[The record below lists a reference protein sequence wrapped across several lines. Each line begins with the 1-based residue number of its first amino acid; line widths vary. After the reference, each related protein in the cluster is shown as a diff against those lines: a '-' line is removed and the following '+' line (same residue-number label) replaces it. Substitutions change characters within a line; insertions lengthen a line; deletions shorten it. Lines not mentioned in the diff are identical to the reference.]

1 MTKIYRSDEDK
12 MMQDRNL
19 KWSSS
24 SIMKHKPEDE
34 NSIQGF
40 LAVGQLQERFLIKDI
55 ATHGCSGGVSGLT
68 YYTETIA
75 FYDKHKK
82 EIWDML
88 YDLSEDSGF
97 SIPFLISDFKG
108 ARDVSDE
115 DTFKNLLVWWAVETK
130 AREIENDAEDEPKK
144 MDAFDQIDHLEKR
157 ALLDAQMNG
166 DE

>member
-12 MMQDRNL
+12 MMQDKNL

-40 LAVGQLQERFLIKDI
+40 LAVGQLQERFLISDI
-55 ATHGCSGGVSGLT
+55 ATHGCSGGVSGITT
-68 YYTETIA
+68 YNETCN

-88 YDLSEDSGF
+88 YDMSEDQGF
-97 SIPFLISDFKG
+97 SIPFLMSDFDG
-108 ARDVSDE
+108 ARNVSDE
-115 DTFKNLLVWWAVETK
+115 DTFKNFLVWWAVTQK
-130 AREIENDAEDEPKK
+130 ARE
-144 MDAFDQIDHLEKR
+144 LEQ
-157 ALLDAQMNG
+157 D
-166 DE
+166 

>member
-1 MTKIYRSDEDK
+1 MFNDTITTDLFK
-12 MMQDRNL
+12 
-19 KWSSS
+19 
-24 SIMKHKPEDE
+24 
-34 NSIQGF
+34 
-40 LAVGQLQERFLIKDI
+40 GQKEERFLISDI
-55 ATHGCSGGVSGLT
+55 ATHGCRCGVSGLT

-97 SIPFLISDFKG
+97 SIPFLMSDFDG
-108 ARDVSDE
+108 ARNVSDH
-115 DTFKNLLVWWAVETK
+115 DTFKNFLVWWAVTQK
-130 AREIENDAEDEPKK
+130 AREIENNAEDEPKK

-157 ALLDAQMNG
+157 VLLDAQMNG

>member
-40 LAVGQLQERFLIKDI
+40 LAVGQLQERFLISDI
-55 ATHGCSGGVSGLT
+55 ATHGCSGGVSGITT
-68 YYTETIA
+68 YNETIS

-88 YDLSEDSGF
+88 YDMSEDQGF
-97 SIPFLISDFKG
+97 SIPFLMSDFDG
-108 ARDVSDE
+108 ARNVSDE
-115 DTFKNLLVWWAVETK
+115 DTFKNFLVWWAVTQK
-130 AREIENDAEDEPKK
+130 ARE
-144 MDAFDQIDHLEKR
+144 LEQ
-157 ALLDAQMNG
+157 D
-166 DE
+166 

>member
-1 MTKIYRSDEDK
+1 MLNETISGYLAKGQVED
-12 MMQDRNL
+12 
-19 KWSSS
+19 
-24 SIMKHKPEDE
+24 
-34 NSIQGF
+34 
-40 LAVGQLQERFLIKDI
+40 RFLISDI

-88 YDLSEDSGF
+88 YDMSEDQGF
-97 SIPFLISDFKG
+97 SIPFLISDFNG
-108 ARDVSDE
+108 SRNVSDE
-115 DTFKNLLVWWAVETK
+115 DTFKNLLVWWAVEQK

>member
-1 MTKIYRSDEDK
+1 
-12 MMQDRNL
+12 MMFKDTITTDL
-19 KWSSS
+19 FK
-24 SIMKHKPEDE
+24 
-34 NSIQGF
+34 
-40 LAVGQLQERFLIKDI
+40 GQKEERFLISDI

-88 YDLSEDSGF
+88 YDMSEDQGF

-108 ARDVSDE
+108 SRDVSDE

-130 AREIENDAEDEPKK
+130 AREIENDSEDEPKK

>member
-1 MTKIYRSDEDK
+1 MTNETITTFLGNGEHNESFKIS
-12 MMQDRNL
+12 
-19 KWSSS
+19 
-24 SIMKHKPEDE
+24 
-34 NSIQGF
+34 
-40 LAVGQLQERFLIKDI
+40 DI
-55 ATHGCSGGVSGLT
+55 AKYGCSGGVAGLT

-88 YDLSEDSGF
+88 YDLSEDTNF
-97 SIPFLISDFKG
+97 SVPYLMSDFDG
-108 ARDVSDE
+108 ARNVNDE
-115 DTFKNLLVWWAVETK
+115 DTFKNFLVWWAVERV
-130 AREIENDAEDEPKK
+130 ARDIENQAEDEPKK

>member
-1 MTKIYRSDEDK
+1 MFKDTITTDLFK
-12 MMQDRNL
+12 
-19 KWSSS
+19 
-24 SIMKHKPEDE
+24 
-34 NSIQGF
+34 
-40 LAVGQLQERFLIKDI
+40 GQKEERFLISDI

-88 YDLSEDSGF
+88 YDMSEDQGF
-97 SIPFLISDFKG
+97 SIPFLISDFNG
-108 ARDVSDE
+108 ARNVSDE

-130 AREIENDAEDEPKK
+130 AREIENDAEDEPEK
-144 MDAFDQIDHLEKR
+144 MDTFDQIDHLEKR

>member
-12 MMQDRNL
+12 MMQDQNKIR
-19 KWSSS
+19 WSSS

-40 LAVGQLQERFLIKDI
+40 LGLGQIQERFLISDI

-75 FYDKHKK
+75 FYDKHKD
-82 EIWDML
+82 EIWRML
-88 YDLSEDSGF
+88 YDMSEDQGF

-108 ARDVSDE
+108 ADNVDSDG
-115 DTFKNLLVWWAVETK
+115 TFKNLLVWWAVEQK
-130 AREIENDAEDEPKK
+130 AREIEQD
-144 MDAFDQIDHLEKR
+144 
-157 ALLDAQMNG
+157 
-166 DE
+166 

>member
-1 MTKIYRSDEDK
+1 MFNDTITTDLFK
-12 MMQDRNL
+12 
-19 KWSSS
+19 
-24 SIMKHKPEDE
+24 
-34 NSIQGF
+34 
-40 LAVGQLQERFLIKDI
+40 GQKEERFLIKDI

-88 YDLSEDSGF
+88 YDLSEDQGF
-97 SIPFLISDFKG
+97 SIPFLMSDFDG
-108 ARDVSDE
+108 ARNVSDH
-115 DTFKNLLVWWAVETK
+115 DTFKNFLVWWAVTQK

>member
-1 MTKIYRSDEDK
+1 MFKDTITTDLFK
-12 MMQDRNL
+12 
-19 KWSSS
+19 
-24 SIMKHKPEDE
+24 
-34 NSIQGF
+34 
-40 LAVGQLQERFLIKDI
+40 GQKEERFLIKDI

-88 YDLSEDSGF
+88 YDMSEDQGF

-108 ARDVSDE
+108 SRDVSDE

-130 AREIENDAEDEPKK
+130 AREIENDAEDEPEK
-144 MDAFDQIDHLEKR
+144 MGAFDQIDHLERR